1 MIATAFSEPA
11 STDPEDVETVASHA
25 EGSWRLTG
33 VKTGVTAGMMAD
45 LMLVSARDGDQ
56 AKVFLVEPSD
66 PGVTVTRQ
74 HTSNR
79 DGAAYVE
86 FQDCTLG
93 EDRLLGGPS
102 SETDALK
109 WTVERVTVGLCALQ
123 VGVLEEAL
131 AATAAY
137 TSERIAFGR
146 PIATFQAVG
155 QRCADAYIDVEGA
168 RLTMWQAAWR
178 LSEDL
183 PASTEVEVAKYWAA
197 EAGHRVAHAAV
208 HLHGG
213 MGVAVEYPLHR
224 YFLWGKQ
231 LEFSFGGASQQLVKI
246 GEAMRENP
254 R

>member
-1 MIATAFSEPA
+1 MT
-11 STDPEDVETVASHA
+11 
-25 EGSWRLTG
+25 
-33 VKTGVTAGMMAD
+33 AD
-45 LMLVSARDGDQ
+45 LLLVSARAADQ
-56 AKVFLVEPSD
+56 ARIFLVGSDD
-66 PGVTVTRQ
+66 PGLAVTRQ

-86 FQDCTLG
+86 LHDCTVG
-93 EDRLLGGPS
+93 EDRLLGGPAGES
-102 SETDALK
+102 NALK
-109 WTVERVTVGLCALQ
+109 WAVERATVGLCALQ

-155 QRCADAYIDVEGA
+155 QRAADAYIDVEGT

-183 PASTEVEVAKYWAA
+183 PASIEVEVAKYWAA
-197 EAGHRVAHAAV
+197 EAGHRVAHSAV

-224 YFLWGKQ
+224 NFLWGKQ
-231 LEFSFGGASQQLVKI
+231 LEFSLGGASEQLVKI
-246 GEAMRENP
+246 GEALREETA
-254 R
+254 

>member
-1 MIATAFSEPA
+1 
-11 STDPEDVETVASHA
+11 
-25 EGSWRLTG
+25 
-33 VKTGVTAGMMAD
+33 MAD
-45 LMLVSARDGDQ
+45 LLLVSARAGQ
-56 AKVFLVEPSD
+56 HVAIFLVRPSD

-79 DGAAYVE
+79 AGAAYVE
-86 FQDCTLG
+86 LRDCTLS
-93 EDRLLGGPS
+93 EERLLGGTGGEPG
-102 SETDALK
+102 ALK
-109 WTVERVTVGLCALQ
+109 WTMERTTVGLCALQ

-131 AATAAY
+131 AATASY

-178 LSEDL
+178 LSEDV

-197 EAGHRVAHAAV
+197 EAGHRVAHSAV

-224 YFLWGKQ
+224 YFLWGTQ
-231 LEFSFGGASQQLVKI
+231 LEFSLGGASEQLVKI
-246 GEAMRENP
+246 GEALREEMA
-254 R
+254 